1 MGIIDE
7 ARVHLETCFDC
18 RCVMSNQLK
27 LQARRLGSW
36 NIWKCHVQLDS
47 QFLSDSQDMRKR
59 IDKIEEQQQSQLI
72 SIDVG
77 FGDKEKFQEMMTFQ
91 TWRQNTMMYWQIS
104 RMDVVEKTLEKIKV
118 KIDSMHENMD
128 IIVKGN
134 DWKRSTDKRIDTIWS
149 DKVSDMWEK
158 IDSMHKMMQIWHS

>member
-1 MGIIDE
+1 
-7 ARVHLETCFDC
+7 
-18 RCVMSNQLK
+18 
-27 LQARRLGSW
+27 
-36 NIWKCHVQLDS
+36 
-47 QFLSDSQDMRKR
+47 MRKR
-59 IDKIEEQQQSQLI
+59 IDKIEEQQQSQLT

-77 FGDKEKFQEMMTFQ
+77 FNDAEKFQVMMTFQ

-104 RMDVVEKTLEKIKV
+104 RMDAVEKTLEKIKV

-128 IIVKGN
+128 IIVKRT
-134 DWKRSTDKRIDTIWS
+134 DWKRRTDKRIDTSWS

>member
-1 MGIIDE
+1 
-7 ARVHLETCFDC
+7 
-18 RCVMSNQLK
+18 
-27 LQARRLGSW
+27 
-36 NIWKCHVQLDS
+36 
-47 QFLSDSQDMRKR
+47 MRKR
-59 IDKIEEQQQSQLI
+59 NDKIEEQQQSQLI

-77 FGDKEKFQEMMTFQ
+77 FSDKEKFQEMMTFQ
-91 TWRQNTMMYWQIS
+91 TWRQNTMMYWPIS
-104 RMDVVEKTLEKIKV
+104 RMDAVEKTLEKIKV

-128 IIVKGN
+128 IIVKRN